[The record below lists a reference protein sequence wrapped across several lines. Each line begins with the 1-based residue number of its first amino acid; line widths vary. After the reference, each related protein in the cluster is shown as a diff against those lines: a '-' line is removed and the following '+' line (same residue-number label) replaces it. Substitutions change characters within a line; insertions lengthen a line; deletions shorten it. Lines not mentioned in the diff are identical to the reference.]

1 MIGYQNRYIRLIL
14 PALSIAIASLLTSL
28 SFEPSQ
34 ENDIRSQLTVIPS
47 EVYPKIIALIPSE
60 NWEKISECVIS
71 IRPLLLSID
80 EKLDQSLTS
89 QLDQNIINRNK
100 DTVRTLITKLAVM
113 GSVDYLASAN
123 EENRPKPKEI
133 TRVSFAEYLSVENQF
148 KKKHFKRCQQ
158 IVLLFRR
165 SYASINNSEQ
175 FQNNVNQLV
184 EHLEFIVDDLQ

>member
-28 SFEPSQ
+28 SFESSQ

-80 EKLDQSLTS
+80 ENLDQSLTS

-123 EENRPKPKEI
+123 EENGPKPKEI

>member
-1 MIGYQNRYIRLIL
+1 MIGHQNRYIRLIL
-14 PALSIAIASLLTSL
+14 PLLSVAIASILTSL
-28 SFEPSQ
+28 SFESSQ
-34 ENDIRSQLTVIPS
+34 ENDIRSNLTVIPS

-89 QLDQNIINRNK
+89 QLDQNIFNKNK
-100 DTVRTLITKLAVM
+100 DTVRTLITKLAIM
-113 GSVDYLASAN
+113 GSLDYLTSAN
-123 EENRPKPKEI
+123 EENGPKPKEI

-165 SYASINNSEQ
+165 SYSSINNSDQ

-184 EHLEFIVDDLQ
+184 EHLEFLVDDLQ